1 MLAIIPARKGSKEI
15 KGKNIKIFNGKPL
28 IAWTIEVLQKSKK
41 IDHIIISTDDEKVV
55 NICKNYNIFIS
66 TLRPKRLCKDN
77 SLAIDVYKYCI
88 KEHIKSTKKSISNFL
103 VALPTSPLRTI
114 KDINNSIKIFEKSKP
129 DSLISCTKNNTPME
143 WLLKINKS
151 NKIKKIFN
159 ETNKKNNYN
168 RQATIESYIPNGSIY
183 IFNYKKLLKNKSFY
197 SNNTLAY
204 IMPEERSVDID
215 SINDFKYAE
224 FLQKSL

>member
-1 MLAIIPARKGSKEI
+1 MLAIIPARRGSKEI

-55 NICKNYNIFIS
+55 NICKNYNIFIPA
-66 TLRPKRLCKDN
+66 LRPKRLCKDN

-88 KEHIKSTKKSISNFL
+88 KEYIKSTKKSINNFL

-114 KDINNSIKIFEKSKP
+114 KDINNSIKIFEESKP
-129 DSLISCTKNNTPME
+129 DSLISCTKNNTPVE
-143 WLLKINKS
+143 WLLKINKG

-159 ETNKKNNYN
+159 EINKKNNYN
-168 RQATIESYIPNGSIY
+168 RQGTVESYIPNGSIY
-183 IFNYKKLLKNKSFY
+183 IFNYQKLLKNKSFY
-197 SNNTLAY
+197 SNNTSAY

-215 SINDFKYAE
+215 NINDFKYAE
-224 FLQKSL
+224 FLHKPL